1 MLKNGRIKAESEMET
16 KNANVYREDAPNT
29 VHTTKDEVDHKK
41 AVYQCQWW
49 S

>member
-1 MLKNGRIKAESEMET
+1 MFKGVGYKWVAL
-16 KNANVYREDAPNT
+16 VYRADAPNT
-29 VHTTKDEVDHKK
+29 VHTTKDEVDHKR